1 MATRPVYTQEA
12 AISTHLRNIKLHQG
26 VTLDSL
32 AETASNEVDGL
43 LGVRYV
49 TPIIADPGDP
59 EQRATSYWLQNVTSM
74 LAAGRYLMAVAAPG
88 SQTET
93 NSYGKYLVST
103 AMTLINNVLNGK
115 IDLIGVPEIDSG
127 DGSDPAPMIIN
138 GDAFSQVDMFYE
150 NMAPGGFMPGAIP
163 PQVGLPW
170 PR

>member
-12 AISTHLRNIKLHQG
+12 AITTHLRNIKLHQG

-32 AETASNEVDGL
+32 AEAASNEVDGL
-43 LGVRYV
+43 LGVRYL

-74 LAAGRYLMAVAAPG
+74 LAAGRYLLAVAAPG
-88 SQTET
+88 SQDTA

-103 AMTLINNVLNGK
+103 AMSMINNVISGK
-115 IDLIGVPEIDSG
+115 TDLVGVPEVTSGNDSE
-127 DGSDPAPMIIN
+127 PAPMVIN

-150 NMAPGGFMPGAIP
+150 NMHPSGFMPGAIP
-163 PQVGLPW
+163 PQVGTVW